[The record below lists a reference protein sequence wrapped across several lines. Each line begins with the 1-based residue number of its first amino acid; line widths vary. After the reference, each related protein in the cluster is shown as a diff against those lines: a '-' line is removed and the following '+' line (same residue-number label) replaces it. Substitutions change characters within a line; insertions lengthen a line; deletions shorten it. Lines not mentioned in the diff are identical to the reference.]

1 MPLPHPNPVEIPA
14 TEAKSYPHVWLYNI
28 GVHAPSID
36 SGSIR
41 IETLPC
47 NVDTGEIANGDYMV
61 PLHTDKLWQA
71 VAEVPEVAAAMEA
84 IFAAVGPLAA
94 WIAAQ
99 ETAAQQPEP
108 EPEPA
113 PEPAK

>member
-1 MPLPHPNPVEIPA
+1 
-14 TEAKSYPHVWLYNI
+14 
-28 GVHAPSID
+28 
-36 SGSIR
+36 
-41 IETLPC
+41 
-47 NVDTGEIANGDYMV
+47 V

-99 ETAAQQPEP
+99 QPEP
-108 EPEPA
+108 EPAE
-113 PEPAK
+113 